1 MINAASSLVVLGA
14 GHDDT
19 VATPLYSCT
28 RPRPPL
34 RPSQPA
40 PPTPASTASPTPTPN
55 PQPQALPK
63 PPPPPARVPPTVLM
77 FNCTPAPPPA
87 TLLRVPRGGQGA
99 VLGRASTPPW
109 THPKGTFKTLAACSP
124 TCSLYACDADFG
136 TCSAAA
142 SGASKTACAGT
153 CVQNKYKKAPA
164 RAPSTPWVRHANT
177 TTARVHAHAS
187 RTWAAP
193 LHLD

>member
-63 PPPPPARVPPTVLM
+63 PKPPPRARAADGAHVQLHARAAAGDAAARAARRARSGAGARLYAAVDPPQGHVQDAGGLQ
-77 FNCTPAPPPA
+77 PD
-87 TLLRVPRGGQGA
+87 LLAVRVRCRLRHVQRRR
-99 VLGRASTPPW
+99 LGREQDRMRGHVRA
-109 THPKGTFKTLAACSP
+109 KQVQEG
-124 TCSLYACDADFG
+124 
-136 TCSAAA
+136 
-142 SGASKTACAGT
+142 AGT
-153 CVQNKYKKAPA
+153 CAIDALGTTRQHHDCTRA
-164 RAPSTPWVRHANT
+164 RARLTHVGST
-177 TTARVHAHAS
+177 TT
-187 RTWAAP
+187 P
-193 LHLD
+193 

>member
-55 PQPQALPK
+55 IRQSASDEGD
-63 PPPPPARVPPTVLM
+63 R
-77 FNCTPAPPPA
+77 
-87 TLLRVPRGGQGA
+87 A
-99 VLGRASTPPW
+99 VMRS
-109 THPKGTFKTLAACSP
+109 S
-124 TCSLYACDADFG
+124 SR
-136 TCSAAA
+136 SA
-142 SGASKTACAGT
+142 
-153 CVQNKYKKAPA
+153 
-164 RAPSTPWVRHANT
+164 
-177 TTARVHAHAS
+177 
-187 RTWAAP
+187 
-193 LHLD
+193 